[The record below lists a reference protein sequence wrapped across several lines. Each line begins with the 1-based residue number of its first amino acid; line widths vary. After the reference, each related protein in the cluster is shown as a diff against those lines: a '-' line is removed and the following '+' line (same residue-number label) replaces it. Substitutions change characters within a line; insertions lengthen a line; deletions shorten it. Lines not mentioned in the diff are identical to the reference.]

1 MRHVR
6 PPRPNAGFAWVDG
19 TILPAARASV
29 PVFDRG
35 FLYGEAFFETL
46 LVRDGRPLL
55 WRPHLKRLHASLAH
69 FAIPRPEHDLGSAAA
84 DLLAACRLRDAA
96 LRITVTRGTG
106 EGLAAPEGTRPTV
119 VMTLRPLPPGL
130 DENRVRGITAVRL
143 AFGQGLAR
151 PAAGHKNV
159 DYLAAIAGRRAAVCD
174 GASDAIFVEADG
186 RVSEATTSNL
196 FMVRR
201 GRLATPPDAAGCL
214 PGVTRDVVLVL
225 ARRAGLDVRE
235 APIAAAALDRAD
247 EILLTSS
254 IAEVVP
260 VVVLDGR
267 PVGSGRPGP
276 VALRLQELYRAFLAR
291 SLTATTTRGRRRPS
305 TTGPHPP
312 SRRGA
317 WRSQAR
323 LARGRP

>member
-1 MRHVR
+1 MTEIKEE
-6 PPRPNAGFAWVDG
+6 AGILKKAQNLKGADFVVTGDVTEFGRKDVGDKQLFGLLGRGKTQIAYAKVNLTIDAWVVIA
-19 TILPAARASV
+19 ILGVMFVISMLVIVTKILYANTVDTGNNAFLRMYREAGGDPLKIGEVEGKLRQNSAIARIY
-29 PVFDRG
+29 R
-35 FLYGEAFFETL
+35 
-46 LVRDGRPLL
+46 
-55 WRPHLKRLHASLAH
+55 KC
-69 FAIPRPEHDLGSAAA
+69 GSAAA
-84 DLLAACRLRDAA
+84 PLEAA
-96 LRITVTRGTG
+96 
-106 EGLAAPEGTRPTV
+106 
-119 VMTLRPLPPGL
+119 
-130 DENRVRGITAVRL
+130 
-143 AFGQGLAR
+143 F
-151 PAAGHKNV
+151 
-159 DYLAAIAGRRAAVCD
+159 
-174 GASDAIFVEADG
+174 
-186 RVSEATTSNL
+186 
-196 FMVRR
+196 
-201 GRLATPPDAAGCL
+201 
-214 PGVTRDVVLVL
+214 PGVTRDVVLLL

-291 SLTATTTRGRRRPS
+291 SLAATTPRGRRRPS
-305 TTGPHPP
+305 IPGPHPP